1 MGLPAMK
8 LQYDGPLTIAAAGS
22 RKSTSWKNQ
31 DTTWSELARRLSITQ
46 RTAETRDEYN
56 VMRKAQKDEI
66 KDVGGFVGG
75 ALRNGRRKAESII
88 YRSLLTLDIDSA
100 PQGEDPWPTVE
111 LVIGCAAILYST
123 HSHTPKAPRLRLVAP
138 LSRKV
143 TPDEYAALS
152 RRIAGDIG
160 IDMCDDTTY
169 EAHRLMYWPSTSI
182 DGEYIFKI
190 SDNPWL
196 DVDEQLARYKNW
208 RDVNEWPVS
217 SRKTEIMRR
226 LAKKQ
231 GDPLEKPGVV
241 GAFNRV
247 YSIEDAIEQF
257 LPEVYEPSATEN
269 RYDYIPADSSAGLVV
284 YDEGKFAYSHHATDP
299 VCGKLCS
306 AFDLVRLHLFGDQDD
321 AASPGTPVNRLPSY
335 TAMSELAIGDE
346 AVRKSLAEH
355 KLKELSEAFD
365 EGENTGWLAQ
375 LSMTPKGKVEP
386 TIDNAFIIITNDP
399 ELRGKFYFD
408 EFRERPIVC
417 GDTPWIAFADRAS
430 DVWTD
435 SDDAGVRRLI
445 EKKYNIDNFSKIRDA
460 VDLVMLKLKRH
471 PVREYLTGLVW
482 DGIKRADT
490 LFIDYLDAEDSVYVR
505 EVTRKALLGAVARIM
520 RPGCKHDH
528 ILVLVGPQ
536 GCRKSTTLAKLGKSW
551 FSDSLYTLSGRDAY
565 EQLQGYWIIEMGEMA
580 ATRKAEL
587 EQIKQFVSKQSDN
600 FRSAYARRTQ
610 EHPRQCAFFGSTND
624 EEFLRDPTGG
634 RRFWPVVV
642 TEEGRK
648 RADGLTDEI
657 VDQIWAETVTRYN
670 AGEQWY
676 LSENAEALARDIQSA
691 HTEQNGKQGVV
702 ENFLETLLPK
712 NWDERDLDGRL
723 MFYNGGFGGDEKG
736 TERRDRVC
744 ALEIWAELFKG
755 DLRAYTQIQ
764 AREITGILRQ
774 IPGWK
779 FYGSTYCGKPYGK
792 QRAFVRDGVF
802 RTNLPESDIFN
813 GKP

>member
-8 LQYDGPLTIAAAGS
+8 LQYDGPLTIATAGS
-22 RKSTSWKNQ
+22 RKSVSWKNQ
-31 DTTWSELARRLSITQ
+31 DITWGQLAKRLSIEQ
-46 RTAETRDEYN
+46 RTAETQDDYN
-56 VMRKAQKDEI
+56 TMRKAQKDDI

-75 ALRNGRRKAESII
+75 TLRNGRRKAESII
-88 YRSLLTLDIDSA
+88 HRSLLTLDIDSV
-100 PQGEDPWPTVE
+100 PQGDDPWPTVE

-123 HSHTPKAPRLRLVAP
+123 HSHTPKAPRLRLVIP

-143 TPDEYAALS
+143 SPDEYAALS

-169 EAHRLMYWPSTSI
+169 EAHRLMYWPSCSI
-182 DGEYIFKI
+182 DGEYRFEV
-190 SDNPWL
+190 SDAPWL
-196 DVDEQLARYKNW
+196 DVDEQLARYKDW
-208 RDVNEWPVS
+208 HDVNEWPVS

-269 RYDYIPADSSAGLVV
+269 RYDYVPADSSAGLVV

-321 AASPGTPVNRLPSY
+321 AAAPGTPVNRLPSY
-335 TAMSELAIGDE
+335 TAMCELAIDDE

-365 EGENTGWLAQ
+365 EDEDTEWLAQ
-375 LSMTPKGKVEP
+375 LSMTPKGKVEA
-386 TIDNAFIIITNDP
+386 TIDNAFIIITHDP
-399 ELRGKFYFD
+399 EICGKFYFD
-408 EFRERPIVC
+408 EFRERPVVC
-417 GDTPWIAFADRAS
+417 GDMPWIKLTDRAS

-445 EKKYNIDNFSKIRDA
+445 EKKYDIDNLSKIRDA
-460 VDLVMLKLKRH
+460 VDLAMLKLKRH
-471 PVREYLTGLVW
+471 PVREYLNGLVW
-482 DGIKRADT
+482 DGAKRDDT
-490 LFIDYLDAEDSVYVR
+490 VFIDYLGAEDSIYVR
-505 EVTRKALLGAVARIM
+505 EVTRKALIGAVARIM
-520 RPGCKHDH
+520 SPGCKHDH

-551 FSDSLYTLSGRDAY
+551 FSDSLYTLSGKDAY

-657 VDQIWAETVTRYN
+657 VDQIWAETVVRYN

-676 LSENAEALARDIQSA
+676 LSDSAEAMAREVQSA

-723 MFYNGGFGGDEKG
+723 MFYNGGFGGEEKG

-755 DLRAYTQIQ
+755 DIKAYTQVQ

-779 FYGSTYCGKPYGK
+779 FYGSTYCGKPYGR
-792 QRAFVRDGVF
+792 QRAFVRDGAF
-802 RTNLPESDIFN
+802 RSNLPENDTFG

>member
-8 LQYDGPLTIAAAGS
+8 LNYDGPITIATASS
-22 RKSTSWKNQ
+22 RKSVSWKNQ
-31 DTTWSELARRLSITQ
+31 ETTWGQLAQRLSITQ
-46 RTAETRDEYN
+46 RTAETQDEYST
-56 VMRKAQKDEI
+56 MRKSQKDDI

-75 ALRNGRRKAESII
+75 SLRNGRRKAESII
-88 YRSLLTLDIDSA
+88 TRQLLTLDIDSV
-100 PQGEDPWPTVE
+100 PYGEDPWPTVE

-123 HSHTPKAPRLRLVAP
+123 HSHTARAPRLRLVMP

-182 DGEYIFKI
+182 DADYRFEI
-190 SDNPWL
+190 SDSQWL
-196 DVDEQLARYKNW
+196 DVDEQLARYKDW
-208 RDVNEWPVS
+208 RDSSEWPVS

-241 GAFNRV
+241 GAFCRV

-284 YDEGKFAYSHHATDP
+284 YDDGKFAYSHHATDP
-299 VCGKLCS
+299 ICGKLCN

-346 AVRKSLAEH
+346 AVRKSLAEY
-355 KLKELSEAFD
+355 KLKEISAAFD
-365 EGENTGWLAQ
+365 EEEDTEWLKQ
-375 LSMTPKGKVEP
+375 LSMTPKGKVEA
-386 TIDNAFIIITNDP
+386 TIDNAFIIITHDP
-399 ELRGKFYFD
+399 ELRGKYYYD
-408 EFRERPIVC
+408 EFRERPVVC
-417 GDTPWIAFADRAS
+417 GDLPWINLDNRQS
-430 DVWTD
+430 DIWTD
-435 SDDAGVRRLI
+435 SDDAGVRRLV
-445 EKKYNIDNFSKIRDA
+445 EKKYDIDNLSKIRDA
-460 VDLVMLKLKRH
+460 VDLAMLKLKRH
-471 PVREYLTGLVW
+471 PVREYLNGLVW
-482 DGIKRADT
+482 DGVKRADT
-490 LFIDYLDAEDSVYVR
+490 LFIDYLDAEDTEYTR
-505 EVTRKALLGAVARIM
+505 EVTRRALIGAVARIM
-520 RPGCKHDH
+520 SPGCKHDH

-536 GCRKSTTLAKLGKSW
+536 GCRKSTTLAKLGKGW
-551 FSDSLYTLSGRDAY
+551 FSDSLYTLTGKDAY

-587 EQIKQFVSKQSDN
+587 EQMKQFISKQSDN
-600 FRSAYARRTQ
+600 FRAAYARRTQ

-624 EEFLRDPTGG
+624 EEFLRDSTGN
-634 RRFWPVVV
+634 RRFWPVAV
-642 TEEGRK
+642 TAEGKK
-648 RADGLTDEI
+648 RADRLTEDI
-657 VDQIWAETVTRYN
+657 VDQIWAESVVRYKS
-670 AGEQWY
+670 GEQWY
-676 LSENAEALARDIQSA
+676 LSDIAEAKAKEVQSE

-702 ENFLETLLPK
+702 ENFLESLVPK
-712 NWDERDLDGRL
+712 NWDERELDGRL
-723 MFYNGGFGGDEKG
+723 MFYNGGFSGEEKG

-755 DLRAYTQIQ
+755 DIKAYTQAQ
-764 AREITGILRQ
+764 AREITGMLRQ
-774 IPGWK
+774 VKGWK

-792 QRAFVRDGVF
+792 QRAFVREGGF
-802 RTNLPESDIFN
+802 CATPTKSQFPEN
-813 GKP
+813 

>member
-8 LQYDGPLTIAAAGS
+8 LQYDGPLTIATAGS
-22 RKSTSWKNQ
+22 RKSVSWKNQ
-31 DTTWSELARRLSITQ
+31 DVSWGELAARLATPLK
-46 RTAETRDEYN
+46 TAETQDEYN
-56 VMRKAQKDEI
+56 TMRKAQKDEI

-75 ALRNGRRKAESII
+75 AFRNGRRKAESII
-88 YRSLLTLDIDSA
+88 HRSLVTLDIDSV
-100 PQGEDPWPTVE
+100 PQGEDPWEVVT

-123 HSHTPKAPRLRLVAP
+123 HSHSPKAPRLRLVIP

-169 EAHRLMYWPSTSI
+169 EAHRLMYWPSHSI
-182 DGEYIFKI
+182 DGEYRFEIQ
-190 SDNPWL
+190 DGLWL
-196 DVDEQLARYKNW
+196 DVDEQLARYKDWHN
-208 RDVNEWPVS
+208 VNEWPVS

-247 YSIEDAIEQF
+247 YSIEAAIDQF

-299 VCGKLCS
+299 ICGKLCS

-335 TAMSELAIGDE
+335 TAMCELAIGDE
-346 AVRKSLAEH
+346 AVRKSLAEQ

-365 EGENTGWLAQ
+365 EDEDTEWLAQ

-386 TIDNAFIIITNDP
+386 TIDNAFIIITHDP

-408 EFRERPIVC
+408 EFRERPVVC
-417 GDTPWIAFADRAS
+417 GDMPWISLEDRTS
-430 DVWTD
+430 EVWTD
-435 SDDAGVRRLI
+435 SDDAGVRRLV
-445 EKKYNIDNFSKIRDA
+445 EKKYDIDNLSKIRDA
-460 VDLVMLKLKRH
+460 VDLAMLKLKRH
-471 PVREYLTGLVW
+471 PVREYLNGLVW
-482 DGIKRADT
+482 DGAKRADT
-490 LFIDYLDAEDSVYVR
+490 IFIDYLGAEDTVYTR

-520 RPGCKHDH
+520 SPGCKHDH

-536 GCRKSTTLAKLGKSW
+536 GCRKSTTLARLGKSW
-551 FSDSLYTLSGRDAY
+551 FSDSLYTLSGKDAY

-648 RADGLTDEI
+648 RADGFTDEI
-657 VDQIWAETVTRYN
+657 VDQVWAEIVTRYN

-676 LSENAEALARDIQSA
+676 LSENAEAMAREVQSA

-723 MFYNGGFGGDEKG
+723 MFYNGGFGGEERG

-755 DLRAYTQIQ
+755 DIKAYTQAQ

-774 IPGWK
+774 IKGWK

-792 QRAFVRDGVF
+792 QRAFVRDGVP
-802 RTNLPESDIFN
+802 RSNLPDNDLLGDEL
-813 GKP
+813 

>member
-1 MGLPAMK
+1 MSLPAAK
-8 LQYDGPLTIAAAGS
+8 LKYDGPLTIAVAGS
-22 RKSTSWKNQ
+22 RKSMSWKNK
-31 DTTWSELARRLSITQ
+31 DITWGELVHRLSITQ
-46 RTAETRDEYN
+46 RTAETQEEYGA
-56 VMRKAQKDEI
+56 MRRAQKDEI

-75 ALRNGRRKAESII
+75 ALRNGRRKAESVIC
-88 YRSLLTLDIDSA
+88 RRLLTLDIDSV

-111 LVIGCAAILYST
+111 LVIGCAAVLYST
-123 HSHTPKAPRLRLVAP
+123 HSHSPKAPRLRLVIP

-182 DGEYIFKI
+182 DAEYRFENA
-190 SDNPWL
+190 DNPWL
-196 DVDEQLARYKNW
+196 DVDEQLARYKDW
-208 RDVNEWPVS
+208 HDSSEWPVS
-217 SRKTEIMRR
+217 SRKTEIMKR

-241 GAFNRV
+241 GSFNRV
-247 YSIEDAIEQF
+247 YSIADAIEQF

-269 RYDYIPADSSAGLVV
+269 RYDYIPADSSAGLVI
-284 YDEGKFAYSHHATDP
+284 YDNGKFAYSHHATDP
-299 VCGKLCS
+299 ACGKLCN

-321 AASPGTPVNRLPSY
+321 IASPGTPVNRLPSY
-335 TAMSELAIGDE
+335 TAMSELAIDDE
-346 AVRKSLAEH
+346 EVRKNLAAQ

-365 EGENTGWLAQ
+365 EGEDTEWLAQ
-375 LSMTPKGKVEP
+375 LTMTPKGKVES
-386 TIDNAFIIITNDP
+386 TIDNAFIIMTHDP
-399 ELRGKFYFD
+399 ELRNRYYYD
-408 EFRERPIVC
+408 EFKERPVVC
-417 GDTPWIAFADRAS
+417 GDLPWIKFCNRSS
-430 DVWTD
+430 DTWVD
-435 SDDAGVRRLI
+435 SDDAGVRQLI
-445 EKKYNIDNFSKIRDA
+445 EKKYDIDNLSKIRDA
-460 VDLVMLKLKRH
+460 VDLAMLKLKRH
-471 PVREYLTGLVW
+471 PVQEYLTSLAW
-482 DGIKRADT
+482 DGTRRADT
-490 LFIDYLDAEDSVYVR
+490 LFIDYLGAEDNTYVR
-505 EVTRKALLGAVARIM
+505 EVTRRALLGAAARIM
-520 RPGCKHDH
+520 KPGCKHDH

-536 GCRKSTTLAKLGKSW
+536 GCRKSTTLSKLGKEW
-551 FSDSLYTLSGRDAY
+551 FSDSLYTLSGKDAY

-648 RADGLTDEI
+648 RAEYLTDDI
-657 VDQIWAETVTRYN
+657 VDQIWAEIMVRFN

-676 LSENAEALARDIQSA
+676 LGEETEAAAREIQSA

-702 ENFLETLLPK
+702 ENFLETLLPPD
-712 NWDERDLDGRL
+712 WDDRDLDARL
-723 MFYNGGFGGDEKG
+723 TFYNGGFGTPEEG
-736 TERRDRVC
+736 TIRRDRVC
-744 ALEIWAELFKG
+744 ALEIWVELFRG
-755 DLRAYTQIQ
+755 DVKSYTQIQ

-774 IPGWK
+774 IKGWK
-779 FYGSTYCGKPYGK
+779 FYGATPCGKPYGK
-792 QRAFVRDGVF
+792 QRAFVREGSNCA
-802 RTNLPESDIFN
+802 NLTKS
-813 GKP
+813 GT

>member
-8 LQYDGPLTIAAAGS
+8 LQYDGPLTIATAGS
-22 RKSTSWKNQ
+22 RKSASWKNQ
-31 DTTWSELARRLSITQ
+31 DITWGQLAKRLSIEQ
-46 RTAETRDEYN
+46 RTAETQDEYN

-88 YRSLLTLDIDSA
+88 HRSLLTLDIDSV

-123 HSHTPKAPRLRLVAP
+123 HSHSPKAPRLRLVIP

-182 DGEYIFKI
+182 DAEYRFEIQ
-190 SDNPWL
+190 DGPWL
-196 DVDEQLARYKNW
+196 DVDEQLARYKDW
-208 RDVNEWPVS
+208 HDVNEWPVS

-247 YSIEDAIEQF
+247 YSIEDAIDQF

-299 VCGKLCS
+299 ICGRLCS

-321 AASPGTPVNRLPSY
+321 AAAPGTPVNRLPSY
-335 TAMSELAIGDE
+335 TAMCELAIGDE
-346 AVRKSLAEH
+346 AVRKSLAEQ

-365 EGENTGWLAQ
+365 EDEDTEWLTQ

-386 TIDNAFIIITNDP
+386 TIDNAFIIITHDP

-408 EFRERPIVC
+408 EFRERPVVC
-417 GDTPWIAFADRAS
+417 GDMPWINLADRTS

-435 SDDAGVRRLI
+435 SDDAGVRRLV
-445 EKKYNIDNFSKIRDA
+445 EKKYDIDNLSKIRDA
-460 VDLVMLKLKRH
+460 VDLAMLKLKRH
-471 PVREYLTGLVW
+471 PVREYLNGLVW
-482 DGIKRADT
+482 DGAKRADT
-490 LFIDYLDAEDSVYVR
+490 IFIDYLGAEDTVYTR

-520 RPGCKHDH
+520 SPGCKHDH

-536 GCRKSTTLAKLGKSW
+536 GCRKSTTLARLGKHW
-551 FSDSLYTLSGRDAY
+551 FSDSLYTLSGKDAY

-634 RRFWPVVV
+634 RRFWPVIV

-648 RADGLTDEI
+648 RADGFTDEI
-657 VDQIWAETVTRYN
+657 VDQVWAEIVTRYN

-676 LSENAEALARDIQSA
+676 LSDSAEAIAREVQSA

-723 MFYNGGFGGDEKG
+723 MFYNGGFGGEERG

-755 DLRAYTQIQ
+755 DIKAYTQAQ

-774 IPGWK
+774 IKGWK

-792 QRAFVRDGVF
+792 QRAFVRDGVP
-802 RTNLPESDIFN
+802 RSNLPDNDLLGSES
-813 GKP
+813 